1 MSVASPWSSPF
12 WASDLHVAALDFTDL
27 SELTITWRSLDTAV
41 GGDAA
46 VASSGV
52 RHARGAPHT
61 RGQKLVLDGLT
72 AATKR
77 IELNVTS
84 PRGFLVNTWHL
95 ESEESAAALS
105 APLAVDA
112 PPVAVKANADGSL
125 EITAGAVAWVVSVQ
139 GSVSAALG
147 GAPLIECFLQNT

>member
-1 MSVASPWSSPF
+1 M
-12 WASDLHVAALDFTDL
+12 
-27 SELTITWRSLDTAV
+27 
-41 GGDAA
+41 
-46 VASSGV
+46 ASSGV
-52 RHARGAPHT
+52 GHARGAPHT

-95 ESEESAAALS
+95 EQEESAAALS

-125 EITAGAVAWVVSVQ
+125 EITAGAVAWVVSAQ

-147 GAPLIECFLQNT
+147 GAPLIESGPTLMVLEIHKNGEHEPKNCRSFIDVAPDRSR